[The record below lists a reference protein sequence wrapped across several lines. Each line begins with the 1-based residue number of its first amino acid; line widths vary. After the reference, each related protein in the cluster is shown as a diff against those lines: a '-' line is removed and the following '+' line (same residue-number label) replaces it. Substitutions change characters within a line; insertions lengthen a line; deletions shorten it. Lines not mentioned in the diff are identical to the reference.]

1 MTMLDLELLQT
12 FVAVVDAG
20 GFTRASERVHR
31 TQSTVSQQIRK
42 LEEQVGHVLLLR
54 HRAGKTVQLTEDG
67 EKLLGYARRLVLLA
81 AEAQQLMQSSEKSV
95 ALRLGVPEDFDSQ
108 RLMQLLGGFTR
119 LHPAVRLDIVTGMST
134 DLRQLLEDG
143 SSDLII
149 IKRDAG
155 AGDALACWPEKL
167 AWIAGKD
174 FSVDSQDPVPLA
186 VFPQGCIYRNR
197 LIHSLE
203 AAGRRWR
210 IAFSSQSLAGI
221 QAAVAADIGMS
232 LVPSA
237 AVLPS
242 HHLLGEDDGFATP
255 PATEL
260 ALLGGDGASSTL
272 RQSLVDYLIHHVTL
286 EQHRFG

>member
-1 MTMLDLELLQT
+1 MLDLELLQT

-42 LEEQVGHVLLLR
+42 LEEQVGHVLLRR

-67 EKLLGYARRLVLLA
+67 ERLLGYARRLVLLA
-81 AEAQQLMQSSEKSV
+81 EEAQQLMQSTEEEVS
-95 ALRLGVPEDFDSQ
+95 LRLGVPEDFDSL
-108 RLMQLLGGFTR
+108 RLMQLLSGFTR
-119 LHPAVRLDIVTGMST
+119 LHPAVRLDIITGMST
-134 DLRQLLEDG
+134 DLRALMADG
-143 SSDLII
+143 SNDLII

-155 AGDALACWPEKL
+155 VGEAIACWPERL
-167 AWIAGKD
+167 AWICGKD
-174 FSVDSQDPVPLA
+174 LSVHLNDPVPIA

-197 LIHSLE
+197 LIHTLE

-221 QAAVAADIGMS
+221 QAAVAAGIGMS
-232 LVPSA
+232 LVPAA
-237 AVLPS
+237 AVLPG
-242 HHLLGEDDGFATP
+242 HHLLGEDDGFATA

-260 ALLGGDGASSTL
+260 ALLGADGASSAL
-272 RQSLVDYLIHHVTL
+272 RQKLVDYLIHHVTL